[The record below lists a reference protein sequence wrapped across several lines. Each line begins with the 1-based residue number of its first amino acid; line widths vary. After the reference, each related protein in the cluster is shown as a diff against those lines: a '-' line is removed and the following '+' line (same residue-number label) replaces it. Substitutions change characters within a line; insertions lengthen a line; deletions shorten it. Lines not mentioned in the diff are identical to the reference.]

1 MSATANYFFP
11 APDVCSLT
19 DKDGTTIL
27 SIERDRL
34 YSVIGVGSL
43 VWERLATSEVGLTF
57 DTIVSELN
65 AQFIEVPRS
74 QIEHDVEQ
82 ILDGFMQ
89 KGLVRSLSAKQST
102 GSQLDHSRVITGV
115 VFVSQVLARFLMK
128 IRLNTLAAFCGLA
141 AVNLL
146 LKTVG
151 FRSLYYMVKDW
162 PASEVSAFP
171 DAQQEVLD
179 AVDKATTW
187 YPKQAMCLQRSSV
200 TTCLLRLR
208 GVPAQ
213 MVIGCRKIPFK
224 AHAWVELEG
233 QVVNDKRQVQEYY
246 SVMDRC

>member
-11 APDVCSLT
+11 SPDVCSVT

-27 SIERDRL
+27 SIAGDRL
-34 YSVIGVGSL
+34 YSVFGVGSL
-43 VWERLATSEVGLTF
+43 VWERIATCDSGITY
-57 DTIVSELN
+57 DTIVSDLS
-65 AQFIEVPRS
+65 AQFGEVPRS
-74 QIEHDVEQ
+74 QIEHDVER
-82 ILDGFMQ
+82 LLEGFAE
-89 KGLVRSLSAKQST
+89 KGLVRSHRTQQS
-102 GSQLDHSRVITGV
+102 DHPLFITRV
-115 VFVSQVLARFLMK
+115 VFVLQLLADFLMK

-151 FRSLYYMVKDW
+151 FRSLYFMVKAW
-162 PASEVSAFP
+162 PVSNRIAAP
-171 DAQQEVLD
+171 EAEQAILD

-224 AHAWVELEG
+224 AHAWVEQNG
-233 QVVNDKRQVQEYY
+233 RMINDKKQVQEYY